1 MAITDEQYR
10 QGMRQL
16 AAAVSVITAQHC
28 GARNGLTATAVMSV
42 CADPPRLAVAVNRNA
57 SALPFLVGAGTFA
70 VNVLRYDQDAI
81 ATNFATSKVKGEA
94 RFEGANWGVL
104 ATGSPVLDGAAATFD
119 CRIASTTEVGT
130 HLLIIG
136 DVQALQVSPNDRPLL
151 YLDGTW
157 ASLIQANSAAI
168 AQYRET
174 VAQCIQAVDKA
185 AAHDGP
191 PGAKLQ
197 EFVRGFTAVNIAYTG
212 ITRGFMNYEP
222 YLPPGK
228 LAEINEAKNLFD
240 RKLRQLIDE
249 GVRAGEF
256 ELDDPGLT
264 ALAITG
270 MVSWIHRW
278 YHHEGRYTPD
288 EIAAKLTLMVM
299 NMVKASQPADVHPH
313 DA

>member
-16 AAAVSVITAQHC
+16 AAAVSVVTAEHE
-28 GARNGLTATAVMSV
+28 GVRNGLTATAVMSI
-42 CADPPRLAVAVNRNA
+42 CADPPRLALAVNKSA
-57 SALPFLVGAGTFA
+57 SALPFLLGAGSFA
-70 VNVLRYDQDAI
+70 VNVLRFDQDAI
-81 ATNFATSKVKGEA
+81 ASRFATSKVRGEA
-94 RFEGANWGVL
+94 RFEGEQWERM
-104 ATGSPVLDGAAATFD
+104 ATGAPVLQGAAATFD
-119 CRIASTTEVGT
+119 CRIESTTGVGT

-136 DVQALQVSPNDRPLL
+136 DVQALQVRPHDQPLL

-157 ASLIQANSAAI
+157 ASLIQANSTEI
-168 AQYRET
+168 AKYSET
-174 VAQCIQAVDKA
+174 VAKCIQAVDHA

-191 PGAKLQ
+191 PVEKLQ

-212 ITRGFMNYEP
+212 ITRGFLNHEP

-240 RKLRQLIDE
+240 CKLRQLIDE
-249 GVRAGEF
+249 GVRTGEF

-278 YHHEGRYTPD
+278 YRHEGRYTPE
-288 EIAAKLTLMVM
+288 EIASKLTRMVM
-299 NMVKASQPADVHPH
+299 DMVTARPVAAQSREM
-313 DA
+313 